1 MWWGQ
6 RATRV
11 FLLLA
16 VCLVGRS
23 LQARAST
30 ADDPR
35 QLYEALNAMRVD
47 PGQVYSVQEIH
58 LRRQTVNF
66 SFGEGKLAFLAPL
79 DGRITG
85 AVFTGR
91 GRVIA
96 TPREPAER
104 RSLAQFLGVPLL
116 DQPFSRAYLRFTD
129 DTAVELMRQLRDAGV
144 IAMNDPDYAASWDSI
159 LAALNP
165 ESSLRVMADWLA
177 TSPLPCFYAALV
189 GDVVG
194 PFDVLVEP
202 RRDETVLVGQL
213 RTAAGVR
220 YFDVWTSFTPEDA
233 PASPD
238 TFFEPLAYTIDTS
251 IAEDRSLDGKAILH
265 LKATRAGERM
275 ITLELSRV
283 LQLERVT
290 NESGQPLVF
299 FQNPYMNRREIA
311 QRGNDLVFVV
321 LPAPAKAGGEV
332 ELHLFYHGSV
342 ISDAGNGVLFVGAR
356 GSWYPHVSGQEHFTP
371 FDLTF
376 RWPRRLVLVATGN
389 KVEEHEE
396 GGMKIG
402 HWQSSE
408 PFALAGFNLGAYASE
423 TVGASSPKVE
433 LYANVQLEDAI
444 RSRLRAQTNDDV
456 AVLSGGIHGR
466 SRWGVDPRVSPD
478 PVPPRPAAVLN
489 NLGRNVLDSIHFF
502 EKFNGPFPFANL
514 AVSQIP
520 GSFGQGWPGLLYL
533 STFVFL
539 PPEAQKEV
547 GISQR
552 SSEQFIKLMPYHE
565 VAHQWW
571 GNVIGI
577 SSYRDAWIPEAMANY
592 LALLYADGKKP
603 SDHLLRT
610 WLELYRTNLTTKQP
624 GQEEPVESS
633 GPISLG
639 SRLNSS
645 KTPDAYDAVVY
656 GKGTW
661 TIHMLRMMLR
671 DPQAKDPDARFIE
684 LLHFLLSRYRYRALS
699 TADFERAVS
708 QFMTPAMDLEGDHSM
723 GWFFDQ
729 WVRGTGIP
737 RYGVEFE
744 VRPHGK
750 DFLVR
755 GKLKQSG
762 VPESFT
768 SPVPIY
774 AVRPGSGSVLL
785 GTAVT
790 TGSETSFQFIAAFRP
805 QHLQIDP
812 HLTLLCRTQ

>member
-1 MWWGQ
+1 MWRGQ
-6 RATRV
+6 RAARV
-11 FLLLA
+11 LLLLA
-16 VCLVGRS
+16 VGLAGCG

-35 QLYEALNAMRVD
+35 QLYEALNALRVD
-47 PGQVYSVQEIH
+47 PGQVYSVQELH
-58 LRRQTVNF
+58 LRRETLSF
-66 SFGEGKLAFLAPL
+66 SFGDGKLAFFAPL

-85 AVFTGR
+85 AVFTGH
-91 GRVIA
+91 GRVIT

-129 DTAVELMRQLRDAGV
+129 DTAAELMRQIREAG
-144 IAMNDPDYAASWDSI
+144 IMAMSDPDYAASWDST
-159 LAALNP
+159 LAGLNP

-177 TSPLPCFYAALV
+177 TSPLPCFYAGLV
-189 GDVVG
+189 GDTTG

-202 RRDETVLVGQL
+202 RREETVLVGQF
-213 RTAAGVR
+213 RTVEGVG
-220 YFDVWTSFTPEDA
+220 YFDVWTSFTPEGT
-233 PASPD
+233 PASLD

-251 IAEDRSLDGKAILH
+251 IAEDRSLEGKTTLH
-265 LKATRAGERM
+265 LKAARAGERM
-275 ITLELSRV
+275 ITLELSRF

-290 NESGQPLVF
+290 DESSQPLVF
-299 FQNPYMNRREIA
+299 FQNPDINRREIA
-311 QRGNDLVFVV
+311 RRGNDLVFVV
-321 LPAPAKAGGEV
+321 LPSPAKVGSEL
-332 ELHLFYHGSV
+332 ELHLSYRGSV

-356 GSWYPHVSGQEHFTP
+356 GSWYPHVSGQDHFAP

-376 RWPRRLVLVATGN
+376 HWPRRLVLVATGT

-396 GGMKIG
+396 GGMKTG

-408 PFALAGFNLGAYASE
+408 PFALAGFNLGEYASE
-423 TVGASSPKVE
+423 TIGASSPKIE

-444 RSRLRAQTNDDV
+444 RSRLRAQTNDDL
-456 AVLSGGIHGR
+456 AMFSAGIHGR
-466 SRWGVDPRVSPD
+466 SRWGVDPRVQPD
-478 PVPPRPAAVLN
+478 PLPPRPAAVLN

-539 PPEAQKEV
+539 PPEAQKQV
-547 GISQR
+547 GIGQR
-552 SSEQFIKLMPYHE
+552 SSEEFIKLMPYHE

-610 WLELYRTNLTTKQP
+610 WLELYRNNLTTKQR
-624 GQEEPVESS
+624 GQEETVESA

-645 KTPDAYDAVVY
+645 KTPDVYDTVVY

-671 DPQAKDPDARFIE
+671 DPKAKDPDARFIE
-684 LLHFLLSRYRYRALS
+684 LLHLLLSRYRYRALS
-699 TADFERAVS
+699 TADFERAVN
-708 QFMTPAMDLEGDHSM
+708 QLMTPAMDLEGNHSM

-744 VRPHGK
+744 VRPRGK

-762 VPESFT
+762 VSENFT
-768 SPVPIY
+768 APVPVY
-774 AVRPGSGSVLL
+774 AVRPGSGSLLL
-785 GTAVT
+785 GTVVT
-790 TGSETSFQFIAAFRP
+790 TGPETSFQFVSAFRP
-805 QHLQIDP
+805 QRLQIDP